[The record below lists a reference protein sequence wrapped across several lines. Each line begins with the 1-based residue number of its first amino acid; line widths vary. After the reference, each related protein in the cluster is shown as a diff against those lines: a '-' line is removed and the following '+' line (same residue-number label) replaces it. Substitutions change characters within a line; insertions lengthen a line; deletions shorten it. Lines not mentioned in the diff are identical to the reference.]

1 MMMMDNNRKEA
12 LDKATKAKQKMMV
25 EAEMMKQLQPTVPEV
40 TADNIDLQ
48 PMINPNPKPDGPV
61 INPNV
66 FNPGNLYPGISGTSK
81 LAANWNPMMDP
92 AAGQNLGIAGTELI
106 GTTSPVASGRLGID
120 LLS

>member
-1 MMMMDNNRKEA
+1 MMMDNNRKEA
-12 LDKATKAKQKMMV
+12 LGKATKAKQKMMI

-61 INPNV
+61 VNPNV
-66 FNPGNLYPGISGTSK
+66 FNPGNLYPGISGSSK

-92 AAGQNLGIAGTELI
+92 AAGQNLGKAGVDCTP
-106 GTTSPVASGRLGID
+106 PVDLGRLGIE
-120 LLS
+120 LPI

>member
-1 MMMMDNNRKEA
+1 MEDNRKEA
-12 LDKATKAKQKMMV
+12 LNKAIKAKQKMAV

-40 TADNIDLQ
+40 TAGNIDMQ
-48 PMINPNPKPDGPV
+48 PGINPNPKPEGPV

-92 AAGQNLGIAGTELI
+92 AAG
-106 GTTSPVASGRLGID
+106 
-120 LLS
+120 